1 MKATR
6 PNQERRRGAERQ
18 PRGFQKG
25 PKASRARY
33 LTPGLPRRRAPG
45 GVSFPPAEGGRTP
58 RTLENPSSSGSCH
71 RRPAP
76 GPPRSIH
83 NLRPRRLQPVV
94 PTAGLPKAKAR
105 RRSRPGGGTQAPPG
119 CARPPPRKQQCTTG
133 AGWGPHAAGRR
144 RRPPGARPPRAP
156 PQAHAPLPQQR
167 RLGLGPGSASAQRPR
182 GVPAAPARRAAAAA
196 EAPAAAT
203 HAAVRHVRGG
213 RPRSAAET
221 LARRRGPAQ
230 STRQLPEAS
239 PAPRP
244 RPRPSSRYSREITA
258 QRVG

>member
-58 RTLENPSSSGSCH
+58 LTLENPSSSGSCH

-167 RLGLGPGSASAQRPR
+167 RLGLGPGSGVRPKASRRARRPSPPRRSRR
-182 GVPAAPARRAAAAA
+182 GGTGSRHTRRRPPCSRRPAAERCGDAGPAAGPSPKH
-196 EAPAAAT
+196 PAAA
-203 HAAVRHVRGG
+203 RGQ
-213 RPRSAAET
+213 PSA
-221 LARRRGPAQ
+221 
-230 STRQLPEAS
+230 
-239 PAPRP
+239 PAPP
-244 RPRPSSRYSREITA
+244 APLQSVLT
-258 QRVG
+258 